1 MPCTWRGCVGLAR
14 SPLPCCGAGGCRD
27 SWVRGEHG
35 AEFVTPVG
43 GGTEAG
49 AAFPLG
55 ALGAAHGGGG
65 CHPKERGCGPP
76 LLPLG
81 HRCKSLTALLPQLT
95 LFLFLFLLPFAFCPC
110 PSIHPSV
117 HPSIHLSLP
126 LSPCLVVPACPPRV
140 ARSWPRGAGGGGGH
154 VARSPPPCGSLL
166 LKCTKCGVVSSAAM
180 TSATASSAM
189 LVPRARCVP
198 TPSTACMG
206 VGGGGVGMW
215 GGVLGTPVG
224 LGMGH

>member
-1 MPCTWRGCVGLAR
+1 MAFQISPKSSELGKCLAPGGAVWGWHGAPCPAVGLGAAGTHG
-14 SPLPCCGAGGCRD
+14 CGVSMGQ
-27 SWVRGEHG
+27 
-35 AEFVTPVG
+35 FVTPVG

-65 CHPKERGCGPP
+65 CHPKERGCGPL

-117 HPSIHLSLP
+117 HPSIHLSLL

-140 ARSWPRGAGGGGGH
+140 ARSWPRGAG
-154 VARSPPPCGSLL
+154 
-166 LKCTKCGVVSSAAM
+166 VV
-180 TSATASSAM
+180 
-189 LVPRARCVP
+189 
-198 TPSTACMG
+198 
-206 VGGGGVGMW
+206 VG
-215 GGVLGTPVG
+215 T
-224 LGMGH
+224 